1 MLIDKNNSVL
11 LLIDVQEK
19 LTPAVMNPEQLVYN
33 CAWLLRLAKKMQI
46 PLLVSEQYTQGLGAT
61 VKELASLVQ
70 DEPHFDKRAFSC
82 MSDKSFFTHCQQLQR
97 KQCLLIGIETHVC
110 VLQTAMQLKTYGYEV
125 FVLVDATSSR
135 KMDDY
140 QFGLKRMEQA
150 GVHLVTREMVFF
162 EWLRTSA
169 DADFKQLSREF
180 LQQGE

>member
-1 MLIDKNNSVL
+1 
-11 LLIDVQEK
+11 
-19 LTPAVMNPEQLVYN
+19 
-33 CAWLLRLAKKMQI
+33 
-46 PLLVSEQYTQGLGAT
+46 
-61 VKELASLVQ
+61 
-70 DEPHFDKRAFSC
+70 
-82 MSDKSFFTHCQQLQR
+82 
-97 KQCLLIGIETHVC
+97 
-110 VLQTAMQLKTYGYEV
+110 MQLKTYGYEV